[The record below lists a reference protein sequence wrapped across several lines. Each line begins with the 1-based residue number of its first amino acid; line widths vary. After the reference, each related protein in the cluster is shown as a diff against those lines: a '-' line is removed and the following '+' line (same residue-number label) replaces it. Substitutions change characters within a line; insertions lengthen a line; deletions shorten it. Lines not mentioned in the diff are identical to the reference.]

1 MEGFICA
8 MIYSKK
14 KKINE
19 SYLNMLEQKISKAYL
34 EAVKQYLSSADND
47 LERFTQRYSGMR
59 NALSPARYTM
69 SRMLKRKISVD
80 DVAGMMNLDVNSLDR
95 EERDVLEEEIQMAID
110 NPIETIG
117 QDKFDELI
125 KGFLHI

>member
-1 MEGFICA
+1 MEGFVCIMA
-8 MIYSKK
+8 YREKR
-14 KKINE
+14 INE
-19 SYLNMLEQKISKAYL
+19 SYFNMLEQQIANAYFRV
-34 EAVKQYLSSADND
+34 VKQYLSSTDND

-69 SRMLKRKISVD
+69 SRMLRRKISVD

-95 EERDVLEEEIQMAID
+95 EERDVLEDEIQMAID
-110 NPIETIG
+110 NPLETIG